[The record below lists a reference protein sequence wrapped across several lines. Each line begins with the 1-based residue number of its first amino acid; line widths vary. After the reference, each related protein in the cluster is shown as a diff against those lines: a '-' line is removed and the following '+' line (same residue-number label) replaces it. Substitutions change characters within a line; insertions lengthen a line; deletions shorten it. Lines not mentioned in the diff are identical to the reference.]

1 MLLLCMSAVPTSYK
15 ITVCFDVQTP
25 LYHVLAFLT
34 FVVSFLL
41 NVPPKSK
48 HICISTQQ
56 VS

>member
-1 MLLLCMSAVPTSYK
+1 MLLLCVSAVPTSYK

-25 LYHVLAFLT
+25 LYHVLAFLA